1 MAVYSDGDE
10 DTLEKRRLS
19 QNYLAAAV
27 ILQIFWVFAS
37 DVKVQQSPA
46 VSSQEYPGAT
56 SQSAA
61 PFFCLFCKF
70 IAHCRRIYHN
80 LGLEIFV

>member
-1 MAVYSDGDE
+1 MAVYSDRDE

-46 VSSQEYPGAT
+46 VSSEEYPGAT
-56 SQSAA
+56 SQNAA
-61 PFFCLFCKF
+61 PFLQ
-70 IAHCRRIYHN
+70 IHCT
-80 LGLEIFV
+80 LQTDLS